1 VGLVEAEIALVA
13 GLFLGVGALGF
24 SLRSPQRARI
34 VGQNKTGCGDP
45 PPFFYAAKDAQD
57 PFPTEKSKLPAPK
70 TSLEIGKERG
80 AISRLI

>member
-1 VGLVEAEIALVA
+1 VEAEIALVA

-45 PPFFYAAKDAQD
+45 PPFFYAARDAQD
-57 PFPTEKSKLPAPK
+57 PFPTEKSKLPASK
-70 TSLEIGKERG
+70 TSLRNRKECG
-80 AISRLI
+80 AISRII